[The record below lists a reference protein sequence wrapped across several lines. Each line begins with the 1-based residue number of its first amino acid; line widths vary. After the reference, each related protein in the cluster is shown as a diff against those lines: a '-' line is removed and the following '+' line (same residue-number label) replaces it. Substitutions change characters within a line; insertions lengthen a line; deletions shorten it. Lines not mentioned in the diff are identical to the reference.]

1 MPARVLQYVD
11 SSDYAHDLRAVR
23 TVWTAPG
30 ILGGAGMFI
39 FTTYVTLP
47 LLTRVGS
54 ADGRESA
61 LMLRK
66 IADGGREKEFLM
78 SLLGIGGAHARGP
91 GIADPAVR
99 RRIGELGAV
108 HRGLPG
114 MKGEYLDIFAG
125 VIALSYL
132 RTAAALK
139 YRPDPDDC
147 DRYWRYLRQ
156 SLALFGA
163 ELGDRETVTD
173 VCERFVTRHSGAD
186 RHARA
191 FLAQLRAAHPRHMTT
206 CHGALFPATR
216 RVVGTTLAAEPHRRR
231 CGS

>member
-1 MPARVLQYVD
+1 
-11 SSDYAHDLRAVR
+11 
-23 TVWTAPG
+23 
-30 ILGGAGMFI
+30 MFI

-99 RRIGELGAV
+99 WRIGELGAV

-125 VIALSYL
+125 VIGLSYL

-139 YRPDPDDC
+139 YRPDTDDC
-147 DRYWRYLRQ
+147 ARYWRYLSQ
-156 SLALFGA
+156 SMALFGA

-173 VCERFVTRHSGAD
+173 RCERFVTRHSGAD

-191 FLAQLRAAHPRHMTT
+191 CLAQLSAAHPGHMAT
-206 CHGALFPATR
+206 CHRALFPATR
-216 RVVGTTLAAEPHRRR
+216 RVVGTLAAEPHRRR
-231 CGS
+231 FVS